1 MKEMLELENHTKNA
15 NFRVGERSELTEMKK
30 AIDDLLKFKSKVL
43 DITKVK
49 IFYQEDHL
57 SGSRVLATRRVNGLC
72 VSKIRTMQGKRSL
85 FL

>member
-57 SGSRVLATRRVNGLC
+57 LGSRVLATHRVNGLC
-72 VSKIRTMQGKRSL
+72 VSKIRTMKGKRSL